1 MNNWNFT
8 GRLGKDAETRYLPN
22 GDAVTNFSAAVDFG
36 YGDKKGTIWAR
47 CSMFGKRAEAV
58 SPYLKKGQQ
67 VAISGELSERK
78 WTDKEGVEKTT
89 QEVRVNELTLVGGKS
104 EGAPEKSERPQPAA
118 KPKPPAPGATAD
130 DFDDDLPW

>member
-22 GDAVTNFSAAVDFG
+22 GDAVTNFSVAVDFG

-89 QEVRVNELTLVGGKS
+89 QEVRVNDLTLVGGKS
-104 EGAPEKSERPQPAA
+104 EAQPSKTTPKSAAPKAKSS
-118 KPKPPAPGATAD
+118 
-130 DFDDDLPW
+130 DFDDDLPY

>member
-22 GDAVTNFSAAVDFG
+22 GDAVTNFSVAVDFG
-36 YGDKKGTIWAR
+36 YGEKKGTIWAR
-47 CSMFGKRAEAV
+47 CSMYGKRAEAV

-67 VAISGELSERK
+67 IAISGELSERK

-89 QEVRVNELTLVGGKS
+89 QEVRVNDLTLVGGKQ
-104 EGAPEKSERPQPAA
+104 EGESAEPKQPQNAPAKKSKLDQ
-118 KPKPPAPGATAD
+118 
-130 DFDDDLPW
+130 FDDDIPF